1 MVKRHYDNSELMN
14 YKEREPNLENF
25 EGKEL
30 LLHFD
35 SFCLGD
41 TICFSS
47 LMDAFMDY
55 HKPKYVWVTT
65 FFPHLLKSNRSDYE
79 FINANESG
87 FLEIDKLVDVGYDKN
102 NMAHTL
108 GGMFYAAKDTMRLPQ
123 ETKPGKCPVIP
134 KLRTVDPNKI
144 TMGPETIKEISQWKY
159 KENGGWQEVV
169 NSLHSGGYNVYNV
182 SYENTMNL
190 ENVIG
195 FHGHDDLNVAIDHII
210 SSRLFVGLSS
220 GLSWLAWA
228 YGVPVVMISNFTKS
242 QNEFDCFRVTNPYV
256 CNGCFNMFPN
266 IKTKCPIFLGTER
279 ENECHTKIK
288 PKMVIDK
295 INEAIIFTNKN

>member
-1 MVKRHYDNSELMN
+1 MIKRHYDNSELMN

-47 LMDAFMDY
+47 LIDAFMDY
-55 HKPKYVWVTT
+55 HKPKYVWITT
-65 FFPHLLKSNRSDYE
+65 FFPHLLKSHRPDYK

-87 FLEIDKLVDVGYDKN
+87 FIEIDKLIDVGYDKN
-102 NMAHTL
+102 NIAHTL

-134 KLRTVDPNKI
+134 KVRIINPKKI
-144 TMGPETIKEISQWKY
+144 TIGPETIKEISQWNY
-159 KENGGWQEVV
+159 GGTSGWQEVV
-169 NSLHSGGYNVYNV
+169 NSLHNGGYNVYNI

-190 ENVIG
+190 QNVKG
-195 FHGHDDLNVAIDHII
+195 FHGHDDINVAIDHIV
-210 SSRLFVGLSS
+210 SSRFFVGLSS
-220 GLSWLAWA
+220 GLSWVAWA
-228 YGVPVVMISNFTKS
+228 YGVPVVMISNFTKK

-256 CNGCFNMFPN
+256 CNGCFNIFPN
-266 IKTKCPIFLGTER
+266 IKTKCPIFLGTDR
-279 ENECHTKIK
+279 ESECHLSIT
-288 PKMVIDK
+288 PDMVIDE
-295 INEAIIFTNKN
+295 INKAILFTNN

>member
-14 YKEREPNLENF
+14 YNEREPNLENF

-55 HKPKYVWVTT
+55 HKPKYVWITT
-65 FFPHLLKSNRSDYE
+65 FFPHLLKSHRTDYE

-87 FLEIDKLVDVGYDKN
+87 FIEIDKLIDVGYDKN

-134 KLRTVDPNKI
+134 KVRIINPKKI
-144 TMGPETIKEISQWKY
+144 TIGPETIKEISQWNY
-159 KENGGWQEVV
+159 GGTSGWQEVV
-169 NSLHSGGYNVYNV
+169 NSLHNGGYNVYNI

-190 ENVIG
+190 QNVKG
-195 FHGHDDLNVAIDHII
+195 FHGHDDINVAIDHIV
-210 SSRLFVGLSS
+210 SSRFFVGLSS

-228 YGVPVVMISNFTKS
+228 YGVPVVMIANFTKK

-256 CNGCFNMFPN
+256 CNGCFNVFPN
-266 IKTKCPIFLGTER
+266 IKTKCPIFLGTDR
-279 ENECHTKIK
+279 ESECHLSIT
-288 PKMVIDK
+288 PDMVIDE
-295 INEAIIFTNKN
+295 INNAIAFTNN

>member
-14 YKEREPNLENF
+14 YKEREPDLENF

-47 LMDAFMDY
+47 LIDAFMDY
-55 HKPKYVWVTT
+55 HKPKYVWITT
-65 FFPHLLKSNRSDYE
+65 FFPHLLKSHRPDYE

-87 FLEIDKLVDVGYDKN
+87 FIEIDKLIDVGYDKN
-102 NMAHTL
+102 NIAHTL

-123 ETKPGKCPVIP
+123 DTKPGRCPVIP
-134 KLRTVDPNKI
+134 KVRIINPKKI
-144 TMGPETIKEISQWKY
+144 TIGPETIKEISQWNY
-159 KENGGWQEVV
+159 GGTSGWQEVV
-169 NSLHSGGYNVYNV
+169 NSLHNGGYNVYNI

-190 ENVIG
+190 QNVKG
-195 FHGHDDLNVAIDHII
+195 FHGHDDINVAIDHIV
-210 SSRLFVGLSS
+210 SSRFFVGLSS

-228 YGVPVVMISNFTKS
+228 YGVPVVMIANFTKK

-256 CNGCFNMFPN
+256 CNGCFNIFPN
-266 IKTKCPIFLGTER
+266 IKTKCPIFLGTDR
-279 ENECHTKIK
+279 ENECHLSIT
-288 PKMVIDK
+288 PDMVIDE
-295 INEAIIFTNKN
+295 INKAILFTNN

>member
-25 EGKEL
+25 EGKKL

-47 LMDAFMDY
+47 LIDAFMDY
-55 HKPKYVWVTT
+55 HKPKYVWITT
-65 FFPHLLKSNRSDYE
+65 FFPHLLKAHRLDYE

-87 FLEIDKLVDVGYDKN
+87 FIEIDKLIDVGYDKN
-102 NMAHTL
+102 NISHTL

-134 KLRTVDPNKI
+134 KVRITNPKKI
-144 TMGPETIKEISQWKY
+144 TIGPETIKEISQWNY
-159 KENGGWQEVV
+159 GGTSGWQEVV
-169 NSLHSGGYNVYNV
+169 NSLHNGGYNVYNI

-190 ENVIG
+190 QNVKG
-195 FHGHDDLNVAIDHII
+195 FHGHDDINVAIDHIV
-210 SSRLFVGLSS
+210 SSRFFVGLSS

-228 YGVPVVMISNFTKS
+228 YGVPVVMISNFTKR

-256 CNGCFNMFPN
+256 CNGCFNIFPN
-266 IKTKCPIFLGTER
+266 IKTKCPIFLGTDR
-279 ENECHTKIK
+279 ESECHLSIT
-288 PKMVIDK
+288 PDMVIDE
-295 INEAIIFTNKN
+295 INKAIAFTNN

>member
-1 MVKRHYDNSELMN
+1 MN
-14 YKEREPNLENF
+14 YKEREPNLESL

-47 LMDAFMDY
+47 LIDAFMDY
-55 HKPKYVWVTT
+55 HKPKYVWITT
-65 FFPHLLKSNRSDYE
+65 FFPHLLKSHRPDYE

-87 FLEIDKLVDVGYDKN
+87 FIEIDKLLDVGYDKN

-123 ETKPGKCPVIP
+123 DTKPGKCPVIP

-144 TMGPETIKEISQWKY
+144 TIGPETIKEISQWNY
-159 KENGGWQEVV
+159 GGTSGWQEVV
-169 NSLHSGGYNVYNV
+169 NSLHNGGYNVYNV

-190 ENVIG
+190 QNVKD
-195 FHGHDDLNVAIDHII
+195 FHGHDDINVAINHIV
-210 SSRLFVGLSS
+210 SSRFFVGLSS

-228 YGVPVVMISNFTKS
+228 YGVPVVMISNFTKR

-266 IKTKCPIFLGTER
+266 IKTKCPIFLGTDR
-279 ENECHTKIK
+279 ENECHLSIT
-288 PKMVIDK
+288 PDMVIDE
-295 INEAIIFTNKN
+295 INKAITFTNN

>member
-47 LMDAFMDY
+47 LIDAFMDY
-55 HKPKYVWVTT
+55 HKPKYVWITT
-65 FFPHLLKSNRSDYE
+65 FFPHLLKSHRLDYE

-87 FLEIDKLVDVGYDKN
+87 LIEIDKLIDIGYDKN

-123 ETKPGKCPVIP
+123 DTEPGKCPVIP
-134 KLRTVDPNKI
+134 KVRIPNPKKI
-144 TMGPETIKEISQWKY
+144 TIGPETIKEISQWNY
-159 KENGGWQEVV
+159 GGTSGWQEVV
-169 NSLHSGGYNVYNV
+169 NSLHNSGYNVYNV

-190 ENVIG
+190 ENVKG
-195 FHGHDDLNVAIDHII
+195 FHGHDDINVAIDHIV
-210 SSRLFVGLSS
+210 SSRFFIGLSS

-228 YGVPVVMISNFTKS
+228 YGVPVVMIANFTKK

-256 CNGCFNMFPN
+256 CNGCFNVFPN
-266 IKTKCPIFLGTER
+266 IKTKCPIFLGTDR
-279 ENECHTKIK
+279 ESECHLSIT
-288 PKMVIDK
+288 PDMVIDE
-295 INEAIIFTNKN
+295 INKAIAFTNN

>member
-14 YKEREPNLENF
+14 YKERDPNLENF

-47 LMDAFMDY
+47 LIDAFMDY
-55 HKPKYVWVTT
+55 HKPKYVWITT
-65 FFPHLLKSNRSDYE
+65 FFPHLLKSKRPDYE

-123 ETKPGKCPVIP
+123 DTKPGKCPVIP
-134 KLRTVDPNKI
+134 KLRTVDPNKVTI
-144 TMGPETIKEISQWKY
+144 GPETIKEISQWNY
-159 KENGGWQEVV
+159 GGTSGWQEVV
-169 NSLHSGGYNVYNV
+169 NSLHNGGYNVYNV

-190 ENVIG
+190 QNVKD
-195 FHGHDDLNVAIDHII
+195 FHGHDDINVAINHIV
-210 SSRLFVGLSS
+210 SSRFFVGLSS

-228 YGVPVVMISNFTKS
+228 YGVPVVMISNFTKR

-266 IKTKCPIFLGTER
+266 IKTKCPIFLGTDR
-279 ENECHTKIK
+279 ENECHLSIT
-288 PKMVIDK
+288 PDMVIDE
-295 INEAIIFTNKN
+295 INKTIAFTNN